1 MLGVWKNVP
10 FLGHPVGYTLRDY
23 GKQRYFQDYSKGAKY
38 VARGSGRFKGR
49 PPPLAQIFVSQKA
62 AFFRAINDGG
72 G

>member
-23 GKQRYFQDYSKGAKY
+23 GKQRDFQDYSKGAKY
-38 VARGSGRFKGR
+38 VARGSGRFKA
-49 PPPLAQIFVSQKA
+49 PPPLAQIFVSQKS